1 MADAHLNAHKLLLHY
16 MDELFSCVE
25 TGILGESQGAQQQL
39 VAHLAI
45 RPIHYHRHMTN
56 GHLIPIPRLYLQP
69 TTTTTSYLSFYL
81 FRPLQMES

>member
-1 MADAHLNAHKLLLHY
+1 MTSFFLCRDR
-16 MDELFSCVE
+16 DFRRE
-25 TGILGESQGAQQQL
+25 GAQQQL

-69 TTTTTSYLSFYL
+69 TTTSYLSFFLSFYL
-81 FRPLQMES
+81 FRPLQMELMTLSK